1 MVYRNLVK
9 ALPWYTDVREK
20 LEDPQFASWF
30 LKFKNGANSTGYHV
44 PPCTGSGTVDDPQKC
59 SDFYHDQVNAWKLQ

>member
-44 PPCTGSGTVDDPQKC
+44 PPCTGSGTVGDPQKC
-59 SDFYHDQVNAWKLQ
+59 SDFYHDQVIAWKLQ